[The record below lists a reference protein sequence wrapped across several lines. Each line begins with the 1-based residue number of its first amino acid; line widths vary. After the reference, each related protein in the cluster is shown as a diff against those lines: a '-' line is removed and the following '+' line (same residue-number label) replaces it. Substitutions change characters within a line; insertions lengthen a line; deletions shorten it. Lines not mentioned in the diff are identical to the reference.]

1 MGSPGA
7 YRYHGRSRLIDDP
20 YPINDDAEIYSS
32 FRKIFQEELELKM
45 KHQGR
50 HANFLDLD
58 ITDITDNEIFVD
70 TSLTREMNFDF
81 F

>member
-1 MGSPGA
+1 M
-7 YRYHGRSRLIDDP
+7 
-20 YPINDDAEIYSS
+20 E
-32 FRKIFQEELELKM
+32 
-45 KHQGR
+45 HQGR

-70 TSLTREMNFDF
+70 TSLTKEMNFDF